1 MKFRKFGNTNKEVSE
16 IGLGTWQLGTKWGD
30 EFNEDEALKI
40 LDAANK
46 SGITFIDTAD
56 VYNGGKS
63 EETIGKYIK
72 SHPNKFFITT
82 KCGRK
87 LNPHT
92 EEMYT
97 PEAIE
102 KYIDDSRKRMG
113 VEKLDLVLLHC
124 PPSNILKKDL
134 IFNKLEELKRIGKI
148 SAYGVSIEK
157 ISEALD
163 ALNYGISAIEVIFN
177 MFRLKPLEEL
187 FPKALEKNVGIIV
200 RVPLASGLLTG
211 KYNKDTKFGPK
222 DYRTTNRNGQLFD
235 KGETFSGVDYEQG
248 LLAVEELKKLFK
260 TEDLAPF
267 ALKWILMHEV
277 VSTVI
282 PGASRVEQ
290 VYSNVRVEDVRD
302 LTEYEM
308 KEVEKIYNKYIKA
321 SVHNNW

>member
-102 KYIDDSRKRMG
+102 KYIDKHQHG
-113 VEKLDLVLLHC
+113 
-124 PPSNILKKDL
+124 NISLK
-134 IFNKLEELKRIGKI
+134 I
-148 SAYGVSIEK
+148 
-157 ISEALD
+157 
-163 ALNYGISAIEVIFN
+163 
-177 MFRLKPLEEL
+177 
-187 FPKALEKNVGIIV
+187 NVNNENIGIIKSV
-200 RVPLASGLLTG
+200 NNCIRMSTGDYITFVDIQLT
-211 KYNKDTKFGPK
+211 KQSYLIRTQKF
-222 DYRTTNRNGQLFD
+222 
-235 KGETFSGVDYEQG
+235 
-248 LLAVEELKKLFK
+248 
-260 TEDLAPF
+260 
-267 ALKWILMHEV
+267 
-277 VSTVI
+277 
-282 PGASRVEQ
+282 
-290 VYSNVRVEDVRD
+290 
-302 LTEYEM
+302 
-308 KEVEKIYNKYIKA
+308 
-321 SVHNNW
+321 NNFINN